1 MYYVIQYQKIQEG
14 VIKIPTVTK
23 ISKDMILDTAFEI
36 ARTSGLDKVS
46 NREIAKRLNCSIRP
60 IYYQFRDVQEMNSE
74 LIKKIWQYF
83 YDYIFT
89 KRDENI
95 PDYKKT
101 GINYIDFACNEKELF
116 KILFMTN
123 DKYLPDDDENFKKI
137 SMLIKESGKV
147 KDNEIKTFHYKM
159 WIFTHGLASLLAT
172 NVMILTQ
179 KQINDLLTEEFTA
192 LIELEKKEGNINE

>member
-1 MYYVIQYQKIQEG
+1 MSCNEG
-14 VIKIPTVTK
+14 CNKP
-23 ISKDMILDTAFEI
+23 
-36 ARTSGLDKVS
+36 
-46 NREIAKRLNCSIRP
+46 
-60 IYYQFRDVQEMNSE
+60 
-74 LIKKIWQYF
+74 
-83 YDYIFT
+83 
-89 KRDENI
+89 
-95 PDYKKT
+95 KT

-147 KDNEIKTFHYKM
+147 KESEIKPFHYKM

>member
-1 MYYVIQYQKIQEG
+1 MIT
-14 VIKIPTVTK
+14 IPTVTK

-60 IYYQFRDVQEMNSE
+60 IYYQFKNVEEMNNE
-74 LIKKIWQYF
+74 LIKRIWKYF

-95 PDYKKT
+95 PEYKKT
-101 GINYIDFACNEKELF
+101 GINYIEFACKEKELF

-123 DKYLPDDDENFKKI
+123 DKYMPDDDENFKRISEYIKI
-137 SMLIKESGKV
+137 SGKV
-147 KDNEIKTFHYKM
+147 KENEIKLFHYKM

>member
-1 MYYVIQYQKIQEG
+1 
-14 VIKIPTVTK
+14 
-23 ISKDMILDTAFEI
+23 MILNAAFQI
-36 ARTSGLDKVS
+36 AKTSGLDKVS

-95 PDYKKT
+95 PEYKKT

-159 WIFTHGLASLLAT
+159 WIFTHGLASLIAT
-172 NVMILTQ
+172 NAI
-179 KQINDLLTEEFTA
+179 KISKKEISDLLTEEFNA
-192 LIELEKKEGNINE
+192 LIEIEKKEGNINE

>member
-1 MYYVIQYQKIQEG
+1 
-14 VIKIPTVTK
+14 
-23 ISKDMILDTAFEI
+23 MILDTAFEI

-60 IYYQFRDVQEMNSE
+60 IYYQFKNVEEMNNE
-74 LIKKIWQYF
+74 LIKRIWKYF
-83 YDYIFT
+83 YDYIFR

-95 PDYKKT
+95 PEYKMS
-101 GINYIDFACNEKELF
+101 GINYIEFACKEKELF

-123 DKYLPDDDENFKKI
+123 DKYMPDDDENFKRI
-137 SMLIKESGKV
+137 SEYIKESGKV
-147 KDNEIKTFHYKM
+147 KESEIKPFHYKM

-179 KQINDLLTEEFTA
+179 KQINKLDNKIEKQKTALERYRAQLESKFSSMDILIANIQEQYSSFLLT
-192 LIELEKKEGNINE
+192 